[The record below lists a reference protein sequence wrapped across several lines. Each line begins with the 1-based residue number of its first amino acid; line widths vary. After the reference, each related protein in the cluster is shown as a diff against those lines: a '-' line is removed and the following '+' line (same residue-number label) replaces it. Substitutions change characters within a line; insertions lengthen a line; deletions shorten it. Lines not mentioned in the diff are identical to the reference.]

1 LNRILAVI
9 LAVTLAAPAMV
20 FAAPVAVASPPTQP
34 NAPAADSQKAPSQA
48 QGTPTPSDPAV
59 PATEEKKPDGTV
71 TADAVPTQP
80 VVASGTPVVART
92 PEEAAKQTGFALSVD
107 LDHYL
112 GMGTFVNAEYY
123 SYFAGGVTIG
133 ARFNF
138 NIKSVRLAASA
149 RGQLNWEYSQP
160 DTENARRIAPF
171 DTRLGLSAPVLFRE
185 KLTGIAFTPS
195 VGLTV
200 PTSPTS
206 WQAGLI
212 TAVSLGLGAFRS
224 FGRFDLFANG
234 AFAKNFQ
241 TSTING
247 VRSSNRTDAQGN
259 LLCISRPADAY
270 CAVVGNNTNF
280 SVSISGGVNFHV
292 TDEFWIVG
300 SYQFLKAWRYSLPID
315 EFTPKTIDSNGATVA
330 DAVGVADRYTAYIGM
345 QYQLDAH
352 YSLALGLFTLAIP
365 KTEDNK
371 AFRFPLWPNNQADN
385 VTSVNFT
392 MSAAF

>member
-1 LNRILAVI
+1 MNRLLASI
-9 LAVTLAAPAMV
+9 LAVTLAAPASA
-20 FAAPVAVASPPTQP
+20 FAVPAVAAPQPSAPVADSPNGPAPEQAT
-34 NAPAADSQKAPSQA
+34 APAAPAPA
-48 QGTPTPSDPAV
+48 A
-59 PATEEKKPDGTV
+59 PATGETPAEGTV
-71 TADAVPTQP
+71 TTAATPQP
-80 VVASGTPVVART
+80 VVSNTPVVART
-92 PEEAAKQTGFALSVD
+92 PEEAAKQMGFALSVD

-112 GMGTFVNAEYY
+112 GMGTFVNADYY
-123 SYFAGGVTIG
+123 SYFAGGVSIG
-133 ARFNF
+133 ARLNF
-138 NIKSVRLAASA
+138 NVKGVRLAASA
-149 RGQLNWEYSQP
+149 RAALNWEYTQP

-185 KLTGIAFTPS
+185 KFTGIAFTPS
-195 VGLTV
+195 VGLTI
-200 PTSPTS
+200 PTSPAS

-234 AFAKNFQ
+234 GFGKNFQ

-247 VRSSNRTDAQGN
+247 VRSTTRTDAQGN
-259 LLCISRPADAY
+259 SLCLSRPGEAY

-292 TDEFWIVG
+292 TDEFWIIG
-300 SYQFLKAWRYSLPID
+300 SYQFLKAWRYSLPVD

-345 QYQLDAH
+345 SYQLDAH
-352 YSLALGLFTLAIP
+352 YSLALGLFTLAVP